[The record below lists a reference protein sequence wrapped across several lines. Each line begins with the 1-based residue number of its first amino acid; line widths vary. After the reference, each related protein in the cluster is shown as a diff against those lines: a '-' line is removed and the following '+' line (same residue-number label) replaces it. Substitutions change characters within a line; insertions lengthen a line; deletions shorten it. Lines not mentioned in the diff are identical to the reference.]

1 MSQFQSST
9 NRESLPPDSSAAK
22 PSRWLWWLHP
32 KVALSLTLLVFVLLS
47 PFLYRGYRIAKLPV
61 IDEPF
66 NLTEFGTVT
75 LTPEENGADL
85 YRSAIA
91 LYRRGQWSI
100 DDFEKALDGGWEQ
113 TSEPI
118 RQWVDDNAAA
128 LDEWRLATER
138 EQTLFI
144 QPKEMR
150 FDTQLEHVQKMR
162 EFSRLVQLR
171 AAKELHDG
179 NVEEAWKWLR
189 AEYRSSR
196 HSGQHGVLI
205 GRLVGCAIHNAVT
218 RKMIAWAE
226 DPRVD
231 AEQLRTALAALDHDW
246 SLTAP
251 QSASLKAEYLV
262 MKEVIERLGHDRDA
276 LKKLGVLDQDAAGSF
291 PFLWGEPEYSQRALR
306 LVFENLLTQIDKPLR
321 DRTKRVGIFKLFEP
335 APGVVPPITTER
347 LNAAVFAHSY
357 VRLLLP
363 ALDSCDNAIQ
373 REAAQQQTLMLSLAS
388 QLYHRQHGDWPTKLD
403 DLVPDILPKLPA
415 DPFGKSGE
423 TLLLK
428 RDGDELIIYSVGT
441 NQLDDGGQFG
451 RSPAGDSF
459 DEGFRLKRPIKSPA
473 STGQET
479 EPQEKK

>member
-1 MSQFQSST
+1 MSNSH
-9 NRESLPPDSSAAK
+9 ESPDQKPLPAEK

-66 NLTEFGTVT
+66 NVTEFGTVT
-75 LTPEENGADL
+75 LTPEENGAEL

-91 LYRRGQWSI
+91 LYRKGQWTL
-100 DDFEKALDGGWEQ
+100 DDFQKALDGGWEQ
-113 TSEPI
+113 ASDPI
-118 RQWVDDNAAA
+118 RVWVADNSAA

-138 EQTLFI
+138 EQVLFI

-205 GRLVGCAIHNAVT
+205 GRLVGCAIHDTVSH
-218 RKMIAWAE
+218 KLIAWAE

-231 AEQLRTALAALDHDW
+231 AAQLRTALAALDHDW
-246 SLTAP
+246 SLTVPPSVA
-251 QSASLKAEYLV
+251 LKSEYLV
-262 MKEVIERLGHDRDA
+262 LSELIERLGNDHDA
-276 LKKLGVLDQDAAGSF
+276 FQKMGVTDQTAGPF
-291 PFLWGEPEYSQRALR
+291 PFLLGEPEYSRRAMR
-306 LVFENLLTQIDKPLR
+306 LVFENLLAQIDKPVR
-321 DRTKRVGIFKLFEP
+321 DRPKRVGIFKLFEP
-335 APGVVPPITTER
+335 APGVVPPITPEK
-347 LNAAVFAHSY
+347 LNDAVYAPSY
-357 VRLLLP
+357 VRVLLP
-363 ALDSCDNAIQ
+363 TLDSCDNAIQ
-373 REAAQQQTLMLSLAS
+373 REAARQQALMLGLAS

-403 DLVPDILPKLPA
+403 DLVPEILSKLPA

-428 RDGDELIIYSVGT
+428 RDGDELIIYSIGT
-441 NQLDDGGQFG
+441 NQLDDGGKFG
-451 RSPAGDSF
+451 QSPAGDSF
-459 DEGFRLKRPIKSPA
+459 DEGFRLKRPIQSRNSP
-473 STGQET
+473 SPES
-479 EPQEKK
+479 EPQEKN

>member
-1 MSQFQSST
+1 MSHFHEST
-9 NRESLPPDSSAAK
+9 DRGSHPPESSAAK

-32 KVALSLTLLVFVLLS
+32 KVALSLTLLVMVLLS

-66 NLTEFGTVT
+66 NVTEFGTVA

-91 LYRRGQWSI
+91 LYRRGQWTL

-113 TSEPI
+113 ASEPI
-118 RQWVDDNAAA
+118 RKWVDDNASA
-128 LDEWRLATER
+128 LDEWKFATER
-138 EQTLFI
+138 EQILFI

-150 FDTQLEHVQKMR
+150 FDTPLEHVQKMR

-179 NVEEAWKWLR
+179 NVEAAWKWLR

-196 HSGQHGVLI
+196 HSGQHGVVVE
-205 GRLVGCAIHNAVT
+205 RYVGLAIHSVVSQ
-218 RKMIAWAE
+218 KLMAWAE

-231 AEQLRTALAALDHDW
+231 AEQLRTALTALDHDW

-251 QSASLKAEYLV
+251 QSVSLKSEYLV
-262 MKEVIERLGHDRDA
+262 MRELIDRLGHDRDA
-276 LKKLGVLDQDAAGSF
+276 FQKMGATDQPAGPF
-291 PFLWGEPEYSQRALR
+291 PFLLGEPEYSQRACR
-306 LVFENLLTQIDKPLR
+306 LVFENLLAHIDKPLR
-321 DRTKRVGIFKLFEP
+321 DRPKRVGIFKLFEP
-335 APGVVPPITTER
+335 TPGTVPPITPEK
-347 LNAAVFAHSY
+347 LNDAVFAPSY

-363 ALDSCDNAIQ
+363 AMDSVDLAVQ
-373 REAAQQQTLMLSLAS
+373 REAARQAALMLALAS
-388 QLYHRQHGDWPTKLD
+388 QLYHRQHGDWPAKLE
-403 DLVPDILPKLPA
+403 DLMPDILPKLPA

-428 RDGDELIIYSVGT
+428 RDGDELLIYSVGT
-441 NQLDDGGQFG
+441 NQLDDGGKFG
-451 RSPAGDSF
+451 QSPAGDPF

-473 STGQET
+473 SPGQET
-479 EPQEKK
+479 VPLEKK